1 MKSLSPIEYSENLI
15 NNEKVKMPKL
25 LAITGHTDMYGYGK
39 THYNLLTDVEVD
51 QYIYNHFLTEGITPC
66 WSINNQKSIK
76 QALLLHPQTKK
87 VPKLDSHPDH
97 INVRNGIID
106 LTTPYPHKLI
116 PHSDEFRFTSIVDV
130 DYDPE
135 AEDVT
140 NFMDFLGTS
149 LTLPDM
155 VPDTNTITTILMMMG
170 YIIVPQQRMEGL
182 FIFLGDG
189 SNGKSLLIDII
200 SSFFP
205 KQFISYLSL
214 SDIAKNNKERD
225 QLMTSRLN
233 ISGEEKGNPIDSS
246 EIKKISS
253 GQHITI
259 QRMHKPPI
267 SWQPN
272 TKLIV
277 DSNTIPQFKD
287 STHGTLRRLNIFKFH
302 NRAVPEA
309 EYNQSDNPKKER
321 LILRKNRDT
330 FFPEIMKEKSA
341 ILNLILRHYKQLQ
354 DLDYVLPRT
363 ETSKET
369 FDEYRETTDT
379 LGYWLEQNYT
389 YSDTKMVKVVNILSD
404 FREFY
409 DENFPGQRCGYS
421 TKAIGMKI
429 KQIFRDDGVLENY
442 TTNNGKRSTTT
453 AYHLKKKVLTAHSS
467 IEEMEEIEASNMTA
481 EEFNQ
486 ELGLIHSDE

>member
-15 NNEKVKMPKL
+15 NNEKVEMPKL
-25 LAITGHTDMYGYGK
+25 LAITGHTDMYGFDK
-39 THYNLLTDVEVD
+39 THYNLLSDVEVD
-51 QYIYNHFLTEGITPC
+51 QYIYNHFLTEGITPL
-66 WSINNQKSIK
+66 WNLSNQKSIK

-87 VPKLDSHPDH
+87 VPKLDSHPAH

-106 LTTPYPHKLI
+106 LTTPFPHVLL
-116 PHSDEFRFTSIVDV
+116 PHSDEYRFTSIIDV
-130 DYDPE
+130 DYDPG

-149 LTLPDM
+149 ITLPDM
-155 VPDTNTITTILMMMG
+155 IPDAHTITAILMMMG
-170 YIIVPQQRMEGL
+170 YIIVPQQKMEGL

-205 KQFISYLSL
+205 EQFVSYLSL
-214 SDIAKNNKERD
+214 GDISKNNKERD

-233 ISGEEKGNPIDSS
+233 ISGEEKGSPIDSS

-253 GQHITI
+253 GQHVTI

-267 SWQPN
+267 SWKPN

-302 NRAVPEA
+302 NRAVSA
-309 EYNQSDNPKKER
+309 DEYNQSADPKKER
-321 LILRKNRDT
+321 LILRRNRDT

-341 ILNLILRHYKQLQ
+341 ILNLILKHYKMLQ
-354 DLDYVLPRT
+354 GLDYTLPKT

-369 FDEYRETTDT
+369 FDEYRESTDT

-389 YSDTKMVKVVNILSD
+389 ISENTTLVVDILKD

-429 KQIFRDDGVLENY
+429 KQIFRDDGVAKNY
-442 TTNNGKRSTTT
+442 MTDNGKRSKTT
-453 AYHLKKKVLTAHSS
+453 AYNLKLKQQEPLDTS
-467 IEEMEEIEASNMTA
+467 EMETIEVSNMSA
-481 EEFNQ
+481 DEVNQ
-486 ELGLIHSDE
+486 KLGLVHPNE